1 MVNIPRTHTLR
12 LADFPTKIEYEGRK
26 FTPEID
32 EYAVVGQLQSQ
43 EYDILDLGQA
53 LDEFLT
59 DNDCCIV
66 LGPQILA
73 VWIEDGVYYM
83 FDPNE
88 RDQEGKGPFVYS
100 DNIPGLMKLTL

>member
-12 LADFPTKIEYEGRK
+12 LADFPIKIEYEGRK
-26 FTPEID
+26 FSHEID
-32 EYAVVGQLQSQ
+32 EYALVGQLQSQ

-53 LDEFLT
+53 LDDFLT

-88 RDQEGKGPFVYS
+88 RDQEGKGFFFPLDYTAV
-100 DNIPGLMKLTL
+100 